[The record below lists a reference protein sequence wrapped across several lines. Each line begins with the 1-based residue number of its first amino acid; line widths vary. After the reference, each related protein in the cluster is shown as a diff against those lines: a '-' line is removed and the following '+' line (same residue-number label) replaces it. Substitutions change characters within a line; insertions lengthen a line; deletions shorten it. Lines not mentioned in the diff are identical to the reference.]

1 MTKRNGEF
9 LNFSELVAGLEIA
22 SRILLSHLMEGLC
35 GRGAQKQRGCKM
47 TAKEGGTRGQ
57 QMGKLLVFRWLSP
70 ENVLNV
76 TLLNLALP
84 FIYNSEMIINL
95 KMELPDA

>member
-1 MTKRNGEF
+1 
-9 LNFSELVAGLEIA
+9 
-22 SRILLSHLMEGLC
+22 
-35 GRGAQKQRGCKM
+35 M

-84 FIYNSEMIINL
+84 FNFVFLCWLNSEVIMNSNAKTTWL
-95 KMELPDA
+95 FRTPKS